1 MAFSAIL
8 RRSANKAAPLASRLI
23 GAQRNFQS
31 SAAVVSAVKR
41 ASLSP
46 QFLRSAACY
55 PTRHFSSSVATK
67 SSSSNNKLLD
77 VLQSEISVVEESEEH
92 DKTVEVPKGFPFEIE
107 DNAGEQTVTLTRQYE
122 GETISVEV
130 SMPSLVTGEE
140 DEDEDQD
147 DEDEKDETSTQSSV
161 PLLVTVTKKDGSS
174 LEFDC
179 IAYPDEISI
188 NSLSLKNPDTEDQL
202 AYEGPDFLDLDE
214 NLQKAFHKYLEIRGI
229 KPSTTNFLH
238 EYMIEKDNKE
248 YLRWLKDVKNF
259 VEA

>member
-31 SAAVVSAVKR
+31 PAVVFSAVKR

-107 DNAGEQTVTLTRQYE
+107 DNVGEQTVTLTRQYE

-130 SMPSLVTGEE
+130 SMPSL
-140 DEDEDQD
+140 
-147 DEDEKDETSTQSSV
+147 SSV

-179 IAYPDEISI
+179 TAYPDEISI
-188 NSLSLKNPDTEDQL
+188 NSLSLKNPETEDQL

-248 YLRWLKDVKNF
+248 YLRWLKDVKKF